1 MKSFRRVLA
10 TPLVA
15 ALVVLAAAPMAL
27 ASSGPKWSTEQL
39 ADFSAAIVTGR
50 VSAIVTATDASGR
63 IYTYVSVD
71 ITEVLKGSIAESQ
84 VVLKQAGGIVGEL
97 GLNVPGQ
104 ATFSIGEEVL
114 VFAEVRPRDATLY
127 TTALWQGK
135 WVLETDAVSGAREA
149 VQRDASIRNGS
160 SEMARADFA
169 SLRESLITR
178 GAQDQRAYSFDAIP
192 TDMPGSGQA
201 PFILFSSPA
210 KWRTLPVRVDVQTG
224 GQPGLS
230 GGGLTEIANVIAQW
244 NAPSIFKWNVV
255 STSSAFRCG
264 NDPPASLATNFLVIE
279 ANDPCAE
286 ISDAGGTLAV
296 AFSWFTNAVEE
307 TFNGVGFRRMVQVTI
322 ITNNSANAQ
331 QFVTNNNCYNQVI
344 LHEMGHAL
352 GLDHSADPSA
362 VMAPSVS
369 FAQCSA
375 AARPLQGDDIA
386 GVQFIYG
393 AASGGAPG
401 QPVVT
406 SAVAAG
412 GVLTVQW
419 TSGAGGAPT
428 VHSLGFFSGATPL
441 GNITSGPATSF
452 SVPLPP
458 GIQGTFGVTV
468 TPANNAGIG
477 PTSPLFTFNIGGGAP
492 GQPTVTSANASG
504 GLLTINWATGAGAA
518 PTGHRL
524 DFFQAGAPV
533 ANLTVGAAT
542 SVGLPLP
549 PGITGAFRVQVTALN
564 GAIAGPP
571 SPLFD
576 FTIGPAC
583 TLPTAPVVSGG
594 IVNGTATISW
604 SAVAGA
610 TSYIVSAGTTAGGTN
625 LFPATNIGPTTS
637 VGASGLPAGFQAFV
651 RVIAV
656 NACGQQSPP
665 TDFLLQ

>member
-15 ALVVLAAAPMAL
+15 ALVVLAATPMAL

-50 VSAIVTATDASGR
+50 VSAIVTATDASGV

-104 ATFSIGEEVL
+104 ATFSMGEEVL

-178 GAQDQRAYSFDAIP
+178 GAQDQRVYSFDAIP
-192 TDMPGSGQA
+192 SETPSGSQS
-201 PFILFSSPA
+201 PFNLFSTPM
-210 KWRTLPVRVDVQTG
+210 KWRTLPARYDVQSG
-224 GQPGLS
+224 GQPGLG
-230 GGGLTEIANVIAQW
+230 GGGLTEIGNAVTQW
-244 NAPSIFKWNVV
+244 NAPSNFKWNLGSLAGTV
-255 STSSAFRCG
+255 RCG
-264 NDPPASLATNFLVIE
+264 ETQPTSLATNFLMIE

-286 ISDAGGTLAV
+286 ISDSGGTLAV
-296 AFSWFTNAVEE
+296 AFSWFTTAIEE
-307 TFNGVGFRRMVQVTI
+307 TFNGVGFRRMIQVTI
-322 ITNNSANAQ
+322 ITNDSPTAQ
-331 QFVTNNNCYNQVI
+331 QFVTNSNCFNQVM

-352 GLDHSADPSA
+352 GLDHSGVATA
-362 VMAPSVS
+362 VMAPTVS
-369 FAQCSA
+369 FPQCSA
-375 AARPLQGDDIA
+375 AARPLQSDDIA
-386 GVQFIYG
+386 GVQFIYN
-393 AASGGAPG
+393 ATTVGAPG

-428 VHSLGFFSGATPL
+428 VHSLGFYSGATPL
-441 GNITSGPATSF
+441 GSITSGPATSF

-458 GIQGTFGVTV
+458 GTQGTFGVTV

-477 PTSPLFTFNIGGGAP
+477 PTSPLFPFTIGGGAP

-504 GLLTINWATGAGAA
+504 GILTINWTSGAGTA

-549 PGITGAFRVQVTALN
+549 AGVQGAFAVQVTALN

-576 FTIGPAC
+576 FTIGTSC
-583 TLPTAPVVSGG
+583 TVPTAPAVSGG
-594 IVNGTATISW
+594 IVNGTANISW
-604 SAVAGA
+604 PAVAGA
-610 TSYIVSAGTTAGGTN
+610 TGYIVSAGTTPGGTQF
-625 LFPATNIGPTTS
+625 LAPSNIGLLTS
-637 VGASGLPAGFQAFV
+637 LGATGLPPGFQAFV

-656 NACGQQSPP
+656 NACGQQGPP